1 MLSTCLRFNPSP
13 AILALVVEQE
23 PREDYRDFIHF
34 PCVRISFFV
43 FFMFLLL
50 VLLDFVGNFISKYY
64 IYIVS
69 ALCMC

>member
-13 AILALVVEQE
+13 AMLALVVEQE

-34 PCVRISFFV
+34 SRVRISFFV